1 MSASSTASPRAR
13 WNGSTSAGDTVATS
27 RRRTPC
33 VEKPGP
39 ARCSSAGRCARG
51 WITCLVTPEQFLF
64 HEARLLDTQR
74 YEEWLQLFTE
84 DATYWVP
91 LEQGQKD
98 PYQTSSIIHDDRTL
112 LELRVK
118 QIRHPRAHARNPLA
132 RTVHQVSNVMPLEK
146 SGNEVRIASTLTL
159 TEFRNEKQR
168 VYRALVEH
176 RLRPKGDTFQIA
188 HKRVDLVNSEGE
200 LDGIAILF

>member
-1 MSASSTASPRAR
+1 
-13 WNGSTSAGDTVATS
+13 
-27 RRRTPC
+27 
-33 VEKPGP
+33 
-39 ARCSSAGRCARG
+39 
-51 WITCLVTPEQFLF
+51 VTPEQFLY

-118 QIRHPRAHARNPLA
+118 QIRHPRAHARQPIA
-132 RTVHQVSNVMPLEK
+132 RTVHQVSNVMVHGEPNGEMK
-146 SGNEVRIASTLTL
+146 VASALTVV
-159 TEFRNEKQR
+159 EFRNEKQR
-168 VYRALVEH
+168 LYGALVEH
-176 RLRPKGDTFQIA
+176 RLRKSGETFRIA
-188 HKRVDLVNSEGE
+188 HKRVDLINSEGE
-200 LDGIAILF
+200 IDGIAILL